1 MGDYMKEE
9 NVFGLIDALEMSYI
23 KMLQNELK
31 LNNVELARSSIFPP
45 DWDISDN
52 YDLKIKSLVEAINN
66 KVLIIHTKNYLS
78 NFRSL

>member
-31 LNNVELARSSIFPP
+31 LNNVELVRSSIFPP